1 MWHYSQEELKLIR
14 CREYAMQRYFFF
26 FREVTLVSSK
36 LQRCIL
42 LLETPLS
49 FHRIGFLTAFHRCD
63 SFPALSFLLYYS
75 FPLRYLAKKQTCSS
89 ESDCL
94 YKPSGAFLFKFDAS
108 SLRRLPV
115 LDFSHYLLLKNRR
128 KNHSCCCYHLRYYT
142 DCFTWSAKQIYFWW
156 YLATLYISFIK

>member
-1 MWHYSQEELKLIR
+1 MLCKGIFL
-14 CREYAMQRYFFF
+14 FF

-36 LQRCIL
+36 IQCCIL

-49 FHRIGFLTAFHRCD
+49 FHRISFLTAFHRCD
-63 SFPALSFLLYYS
+63 SFPALSLLLYYS

-108 SLRRLPV
+108 SLRLLSV
-115 LDFSHYLLLKNRR
+115 LDFSHYLLLKNRKK
-128 KNHSCCCYHLRYYT
+128 KNT
-142 DCFTWSAKQIYFWW
+142 
-156 YLATLYISFIK
+156 LAVVITSDTIQTVLHDLLSKYIFGDILQLYAFLLLNNLISKL